1 MAMSH
6 RLDADLRQRLKA
18 NLDAFEHDT
27 HDDSPLKHA
36 AVAFVVLGSDDAPE
50 EAGFLLTKR
59 APRLSG
65 HPGQWALPGGRV
77 DPGESPLRGALR
89 ETAEEVGLDLDETAL
104 LGRLDDYPTR
114 SGYLISPFVFWAGPA
129 PDLVLNPAEV
139 AFAWRVPLAEL
150 ERPDAPEL
158 VEIEESDRPVIR
170 MPIRDRHIHAPTAAV
185 MYQFRE
191 VALAGRAT
199 RVAHLEQPV
208 FAWR

>member
-1 MAMSH
+1 VTYRLNDNLRH
-6 RLDADLRQRLKA
+6 RLAA
-18 NLDAFEHDT
+18 NLAGFAHDA

-36 AVAFVVLGSDDAPE
+36 AVAFVVAGSDDDDG

-65 HPGQWALPGGRV
+65 HAGQWALPGGRV
-77 DPGESPLRGALR
+77 DPGETPLQGALR
-89 ETAEEVGLDLDETAL
+89 ELHEELGLALDESAL

-129 PDLVLNPAEV
+129 PELTLNPAEV
-139 AFAWRVPLAEL
+139 DFVWRVPLAEL
-150 ERPDAPEL
+150 EREDAPTL
-158 VEIEESDRPVIR
+158 VSIAESDRPVIR
-170 MPIRDRHIHAPTAAV
+170 MPVRDRQIHAPTAAV
-185 MYQFRE
+185 LYQFRE
-191 VALAGRAT
+191 VAMHGKAT

>member
-1 MAMSH
+1 MVH
-6 RLDADLRQRLKA
+6 RLDDALRQRLAA
-18 NLDAFEHDT
+18 NLAGFAYDA

-36 AVAFVVLGSDDAPE
+36 AVAFVVAGSDGDPA

-65 HPGQWALPGGRV
+65 HAGQWALPGGRV
-77 DPGESPLRGALR
+77 DPGESPLQGALR
-89 ETAEEVGLDLDETAL
+89 ELHEEVGLALDETAL

-129 PDLVLNPAEV
+129 PELVLNPAEV
-139 AFAWRVPLAEL
+139 DFVWRVPLAEL
-150 ERPDAPEL
+150 ERPDAPRL
-158 VEIEESDRPVIR
+158 VEISESDRPVIQ
-170 MPIRDRHIHAPTAAV
+170 MPVRDRHIHAPTAV
-185 MYQFRE
+185 VLYQFRE
-191 VALAGRAT
+191 VALHGRAT

>member
-1 MAMSH
+1 MAH
-6 RLDADLRQRLKA
+6 RLDDALRARLKA
-18 NLDAFEHDT
+18 NLDAFAHDA

-36 AVAFVVLGSDDAPE
+36 AVAFVVAGSDDDPA

-65 HPGQWALPGGRV
+65 HPGQWAIPGGRV
-77 DPGESPLRGALR
+77 DPGESPLQGALR
-89 ETAEEVGLDLDETAL
+89 ELREEVGLALDDSDL

-114 SGYLISPFVFWAGPA
+114 SGYLISPFVFWGGPA

-139 AFAWRVPLAEL
+139 AFVWRVPLAEL
-150 ERPDAPEL
+150 ERPDAPVM
-158 VEIEESDRPVIR
+158 VEIEESDRPVIQ